1 MFKSA
6 GSICK
11 KRGGKV
17 KPKLLLATINVKNS
31 KNVEFLINPGLINH
45 VVTN

>member
-17 KPKLLLATINVKNS
+17 KPGLLLATINAKTN
-31 KNVEFLINPGLINH
+31 KNVEFLINPGLINQ